1 MPLNARFWRNVA
13 IMGAAH
19 VAVVVTLVGWNG
31 EPRKLNAQSVVW
43 VTESAGTTFETA
55 PPTDQ
60 GRASN
65 PPLEAES
72 SPSKG
77 EEEPDA
83 STSDALKNDLQVST
97 GSSSSNPKVMPRPA
111 AKVERKKHAAVSD
124 RNPVVRK
131 KAAPDERET
140 TTRKN
145 PKGPDA
151 SVGKTSI
158 GDADETGP
166 RETEKPQEASEFSW
180 YGKMLHDRFYSEW
193 VQPKTSTPIGSTI
206 STLVRIRIEKD
217 GRISDFRIVRPSGN
231 VVVDESVAAIG
242 QKVTHVD
249 AIPSGL
255 GNGDSYEVNISFALN
270 QGKQN

>member
-13 IMGAAH
+13 IMGVAH

-31 EPRKLNAQSVVW
+31 EPPRLNAQSIVW
-43 VTESAGTTFETA
+43 VTESAGITLETA
-55 PPTDQ
+55 SPTDQ

-65 PPLEAES
+65 PPLEPELT
-72 SPSKG
+72 PSKG

-83 STSDALKNDLQVST
+83 STSDALKNDLPVST
-97 GSSSSNPKVMPRPA
+97 GSSSSNPKVPKPA
-111 AKVERKKHAAVSD
+111 AKVERKKPAAVSD
-124 RNPVVRK
+124 RKPVARK
-131 KAAPDERET
+131 KAAPDEREPA
-140 TTRKN
+140 TRKN

-151 SVGKTSI
+151 SVGKPSI
-158 GDADETGP
+158 GDADKTGP
-166 RETEKPQEASEFSW
+166 RETEKPQGASEFSW

-255 GNGDSYEVNISFALN
+255 GNGDNYEVNISFALN